1 MNNRKYISVI
11 VLFLLASCLGSQPNH
26 EKDEKRNPVIA
37 IGIDNAE
44 STVSIR
50 DGQDFEVRLPV
61 IPGTGYGWF
70 IVRSDVERVRSIGQS
85 VFQKIPGTGTVGG
98 AELQVFHFK
107 ALQKGLTELVFEE
120 RRPWEKASKRSFAV
134 MLSID

>member
-1 MNNRKYISVI
+1 MYKRKFNII
-11 VLFLLASCLGSQPNH
+11 ILFFLVSSCLVSQPNH
-26 EKDEKRNPVIA
+26 GQDEKRYPVIA
-37 IGIDNAE
+37 ISINNAD

-70 IVRSDVERVRSIGQS
+70 IVHSDVERVRSIGQS
-85 VFQKIPGTGTVGG
+85 VFQKLPGKGTVGG